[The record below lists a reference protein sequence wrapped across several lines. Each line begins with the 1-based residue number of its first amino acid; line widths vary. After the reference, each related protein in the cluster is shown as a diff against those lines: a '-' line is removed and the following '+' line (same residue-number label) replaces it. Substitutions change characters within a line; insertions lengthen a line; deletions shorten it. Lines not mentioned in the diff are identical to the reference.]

1 MASKNIVS
9 AANVAEQAPAKPE
22 SAAKTAAA
30 AAEELRR
37 RRAGIA
43 SFI

>member
-1 MASKNIVS
+1 MASKTPNPAVS
-9 AANVAEQAPAKPE
+9 APDQ
-22 SAAKTAAA
+22 AAA
-30 AAEELRR
+30 AQAKADAAEELRR